1 MAIVPNRGN
10 PFEPIDPSYCTH
22 SRTAAASPN
31 TVLVPLFPGE
41 IVFDTTNKVRWVAVG
56 KTNAD
61 WIPLGPEVT

>member
-22 SRTAAASPN
+22 TRSTAGTPN
-31 TVLVPLFPGE
+31 GTIVPLFAGE
-41 IVFDTTNKVRWVAVG
+41 IFFDTTNKVRWRAIG

-61 WIPLGPEVT
+61 WVPVEVEVT